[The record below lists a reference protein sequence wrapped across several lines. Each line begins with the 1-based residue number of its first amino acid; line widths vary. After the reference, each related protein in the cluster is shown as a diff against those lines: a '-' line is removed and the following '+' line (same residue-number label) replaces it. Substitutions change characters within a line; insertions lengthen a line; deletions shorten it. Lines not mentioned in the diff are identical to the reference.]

1 MTMRNNT
8 AAASL
13 TPGVTCDIG
22 CHGHQMIVTGNQSSQ
37 ENPNS
42 CGLCVCVCAFCYLAE
57 IFNVSSSLGDDGIII
72 WNPRSISIQSAVC
85 HNLAKIARLMFGGAP
100 EDSRAPSHN
109 CVKHFLVAIHK
120 TSDRI

>member
-1 MTMRNNT
+1 MTRGNNT
-8 AAASL
+8 AASL

-42 CGLCVCVCAFCYLAE
+42 CGMCVFVLFVYWPRFSMSA
-57 IFNVSSSLGDDGIII
+57 VLGDDGIII

-85 HNLAKIARLMFGGAP
+85 HNLAKIARVMYGGAP